1 MPEPK
6 ELYISNLTETMRQS
20 QRYLAIGFG
29 ASLFFAL
36 VVFAAPVELRNVKAP
51 IGPVEVLVSHNTALA
66 LSVAV
71 YWVAGLLATFFI
83 SRIASITSLL
93 RDPDLVIAAL
103 TYPSVLTTQ
112 PGAGRLGLC
121 FLPPL
126 LVASGM
132 VRIFGTELLGVWRI
146 FGMFVLLLPYLQLG

>member
-6 ELYISNLTETMRQS
+6 ELYISNLTETLRQS
-20 QRYLAIGFG
+20 QCYLAIGFG
-29 ASLFFAL
+29 ASVFFAL
-36 VVFAAPVELRNVKAP
+36 VVFAAPVEFKEMKAP
-51 IGPVEVLVSHNTALA
+51 IGPVEVLISHNTALA

-83 SRIASITSLL
+83 SRIDSITLLL

-103 TYPSVLTTQ
+103 MYPSVLTTQ
-112 PGAGRLGLC
+112 PAAGRLGSC

-126 LVASGM
+126 FVASGM

-146 FGMFVLLLPYLQLG
+146 LGMFL